1 MCKQNEMEEFE
12 ITGDNIHLNQ
22 LLKLLHWCES
32 GADANA
38 AIENGEVKVNGEVE
52 LRKRNKIR
60 KGTKVEFDGQTVL
73 VN

>member
-1 MCKQNEMEEFE
+1 MEEFE

-60 KGTKVEFDGQTVL
+60 KGAKVEFDGQTVL

>member
-1 MCKQNEMEEFE
+1 MSKKVMEEFE

-60 KGTKVEFDGQTVL
+60 KGMKVEFDGQIVV

>member
-1 MCKQNEMEEFE
+1 MGK
-12 ITGDNIHLNQ
+12 
-22 LLKLLHWCES
+22 KYS
-32 GADANA
+32 NA
-38 AIENGEVKVNGEVE
+38 EIENGEVKVNGDVE